1 MREGGKLKY
10 SRAKRC
16 FVCRRNI
23 ADVRRED
30 DAGTV
35 TIFYRQVESPDKYER
50 LCCECSKN
58 LAGRRT

>member
-1 MREGGKLKY
+1 MVKGRKVKY

-30 DAGTV
+30 DPGTV
-35 TIFYRQVESPDKYER
+35 VIYYRHVKSPYKYER

-58 LAGRRT
+58 LTE